1 MKVIKNWFLKCIIGF
16 SLTILT
22 GCTAEK
28 LPDVYANETLAMTT
42 KQIER
47 AGIYSVSYLEHGNY
61 ARLTSDYTNNS
72 LNFDSLSEKNLFNN
86 LYAVYSS
93 KVDLN
98 ETLNKFVRLHPQ
110 SIIPLLYRG
119 SYFIGEG
126 WRERGHDYAN
136 KTSSKQF
143 SGLQH
148 FHALAEKDL
157 KKVLRIMPENY
168 QAMILLADIYMS
180 RKGSQYEMNYY
191 FNKAKAIHPE
201 SYPLW
206 YSILN
211 SSTPQWHGSIAMLEK
226 QINEMSNYLEK
237 NERLKRLRNRVLLQQ
252 GIYLYRHKDY
262 SSAKEILLKALELGD
277 DAVVFS
283 YLGGVEEKQGNID
296 DACYYYN
303 ESVRLSPFTW
313 LYNMNVA
320 ACAKHGYE

>member
-1 MKVIKNWFLKCIIGF
+1 VL
-16 SLTILT
+16 LA
-22 GCTAEK
+22 GCKTEK
-28 LPDVYANETLAMTT
+28 LPNVYANETLAMTT

-47 AGIYSVSYLEHGNY
+47 AGIYSVSYLEYGNY
-61 ARLTSDYTNNS
+61 AKLKSDYDNNRLVFDPQTEKS
-72 LNFDSLSEKNLFNN
+72 LFES
-86 LYAVYSS
+86 LYAVYNSR
-93 KVDLN
+93 VDLSDS
-98 ETLNKFVRLHPQ
+98 LNRFVRAYPKDVA
-110 SIIPLLYRG
+110 PLLYRG
-119 SYFIGEG
+119 SYLIGEG

-211 SSTPQWHGSIAMLEK
+211 ASAPRWHGSIASMEK
-226 QINEMSNYLEK
+226 HINQMSNYLE
-237 NERLKRLRNRVLLQQ
+237 NNGRLKRLRNRVLLEEATD
-252 GIYLYRHKDY
+252 LYKARNY
-262 SSAKEILLKALELGD
+262 SDAKKVLLKALNFGGDATAFSKLGY
-277 DAVVFS
+277 A
-283 YLGGVEEKQGNID
+283 EEKLGNIE

-320 ACAKHGYE
+320 ACAKYGYEHP